1 MQHFL
6 DYIAIERHYSPKTVS
21 AYHDDLRDFCR
32 FLGVE
37 PEQYDPKM
45 VDEEDV
51 KAWMMHMLDEQKQ
64 SVRSVKRRLSSLRSF
79 YKYLLRIGRVEKD
92 ITQRVIAPKADK
104 PLPVFFRES
113 EMEQAT
119 EMDFAADD
127 FCAARDCL
135 IIELLYQT
143 GMRRAELCHL
153 MPADIDLTQKQIRV
167 FGKRR
172 KERVIPIGDTLATQ
186 IQTYLGFREEL
197 GVQSIGGAV
206 SWPHQKDF
214 QGGAVSRP
222 HQGDFQGGAVSR
234 PHQESEMDTMVRL
247 PNNRDNTS
255 NRTSMSTAALP
266 LLLKQTRKEEIKPLT
281 ENDIYRIVRSR
292 MGEVSSLKK
301 HSPHVLRHTF
311 ATTMLNHGADIRTIQ
326 TLLGHASLSTTQVYT
341 HTTFEQVQ
349 KAYQH
354 AHPRAK
360 KQEDPKTL

>member
-1 MQHFL
+1 MLSFL
-6 DYIAIERHYSPKTVS
+6 NYIAIERHYSPKTVS
-21 AYHDDLRDFCR
+21 AYRDDLRDFCR
-32 FLGVE
+32 FLGVA

-79 YKYLLRIGRVEKD
+79 YKYLLRMGRVDKD

-127 FCAARDCL
+127 FCSARDCL

-153 MPADIDLTQKQIRV
+153 TPTDIDLKQKQIRV

-186 IQTYLGFREEL
+186 IQTYLTFREEL
-197 GVQSIGGAV
+197 EAPSI
-206 SWPHQKDF
+206 
-214 QGGAVSRP
+214 
-222 HQGDFQGGAVSR
+222 GGAVSR
-234 PHQESEMDTMVRL
+234 PHQESNLETMMQHG
-247 PNNRDNTS
+247 DSTS
-255 NRTSMSTAALP
+255 ANLP
-266 LLLKQTRKEEIKPLT
+266 LLLKQSRKEEIKPLT

-292 MGEVSSLKK
+292 MGEVSTLKK

-354 AHPRAK
+354 AHPRAN
-360 KQEDPKTL
+360 KTLSNSPLKGGEPIKTL

>member
-1 MQHFL
+1 MQSFL
-6 DYIAIERHYSPKTVS
+6 NYIAIERHYSPKTVS

-79 YKYLLRIGRVEKD
+79 YKYLLRMGRVDKD

-127 FCAARDCL
+127 FCSARDCL

-153 MPADIDLTQKQIRV
+153 TPTDIDLKQKQIRV

-186 IQTYLGFREEL
+186 IQTYLTFRKEL
-197 GVQSIGGAV
+197 EAPSI
-206 SWPHQKDF
+206 
-214 QGGAVSRP
+214 
-222 HQGDFQGGAVSR
+222 GGAVSR
-234 PHQESEMDTMVRL
+234 PHQESNLETMMQHG
-247 PNNRDNTS
+247 DSTS
-255 NRTSMSTAALP
+255 ANLP
-266 LLLKQTRKEEIKPLT
+266 LLLKQSRKEEIKPLT

-292 MGEVSSLKK
+292 MG
-301 HSPHVLRHTF
+301 
-311 ATTMLNHGADIRTIQ
+311 
-326 TLLGHASLSTTQVYT
+326 
-341 HTTFEQVQ
+341 
-349 KAYQH
+349 
-354 AHPRAK
+354 
-360 KQEDPKTL
+360 

>member
-79 YKYLLRIGRVEKD
+79 YKYLLRMGRVEKD

-127 FCAARDCL
+127 FCSARDCL

-153 MPADIDLTQKQIRV
+153 MPTDIDLTQKQIRV

-186 IQTYLGFREEL
+186 IQTYLGFRGEL
-197 GVQSIGGAV
+197 GAQGSWDANILPRPACGEGVRGRGNTKDASV
-206 SWPHQKDF
+206 SAMTNYSPPPTPSPQA
-214 QGGAVSRP
+214 GRGNEPPV
-222 HQGDFQGGAVSR
+222 
-234 PHQESEMDTMVRL
+234 
-247 PNNRDNTS
+247 
-255 NRTSMSTAALP
+255 ALP

-292 MGEVSSLKK
+292 MGEVSTLKK

-341 HTTFEQVQ
+341 HTTFEQV
-349 KAYQH
+349 
-354 AHPRAK
+354 
-360 KQEDPKTL
+360 

>member
-6 DYIAIERHYSPKTVS
+6 DYIAIERHYSPKTVG
-21 AYHDDLRDFCR
+21 AYRDDLRDFCE
-32 FLGVE
+32 FLSVQ
-37 PEQYDPKM
+37 PEQYNPKM

-51 KAWMMHMLDEQKQ
+51 KAWMMHLLDEEKQ
-64 SVRSVKRRLSSLRSF
+64 SVRSVKRRLSALRSF
-79 YKYLLRIGRVEKD
+79 YKYLLRTGRVEKD

-113 EMEQAT
+113 EMEHAT
-119 EMDFAADD
+119 AMDCAADD
-127 FCAARDCL
+127 FDSARDCL

-153 MPADIDLTQKQIRV
+153 MPADIDLQQKQIRV

-186 IQTYLGFREEL
+186 IQTYLAFRAEL
-197 GVQSIGGAV
+197 GTQPAEGAGASPAGFPRAKQSEVFSAGKAQNLEKTALPLQTV
-206 SWPHQKDF
+206 
-214 QGGAVSRP
+214 R
-222 HQGDFQGGAVSR
+222 
-234 PHQESEMDTMVRL
+234 SEL
-247 PNNRDNTS
+247 PAGETPASPS
-255 NRTSMSTAALP
+255 NLP
-266 LLLKQTRKEEIKPLT
+266 LLLKKTRDKEVKPLT
-281 ENDIYRIVRSR
+281 ENDIYHIVRSR
-292 MGEVSSLKK
+292 MGEVSTLKK

-354 AHPRAK
+354 AHPRARK
-360 KQEDPKTL
+360 DPKTL

>member
-1 MQHFL
+1 MQLFL

-79 YKYLLRIGRVEKD
+79 YKYLLRMGRVEKD

-127 FCAARDCL
+127 FCSARDCL

-153 MPADIDLTQKQIRV
+153 MPTDIDLTQKQIRV

-172 KERVIPIGDTLATQ
+172 KERVIPIGDTLASQ
-186 IQTYLGFREEL
+186 IRTYLGFREEL
-197 GVQSIGGAV
+197 EAQGNGGA
-206 SWPHQKDF
+206 S
-214 QGGAVSRP
+214 S
-222 HQGDFQGGAVSR
+222 
-234 PHQESEMDTMVRL
+234 
-247 PNNRDNTS
+247 
-255 NRTSMSTAALP
+255 LP

-281 ENDIYRIVRSR
+281 ESDIYRIVRSR
-292 MGEVSSLKK
+292 MGEVSTLKK

-360 KQEDPKTL
+360 REDPPQPSLQREGVNKITIV

>member
-1 MQHFL
+1 MLSFL
-6 DYIAIERHYSPKTVS
+6 NYIAIERHYSPKTVS

-79 YKYLLRIGRVEKD
+79 YKYLLRMGRVDKD

-127 FCAARDCL
+127 FCSARDCL

-153 MPADIDLTQKQIRV
+153 TPTDIDLKQKQIRV

-186 IQTYLGFREEL
+186 IQTYLAFREEL
-197 GVQSIGGAV
+197 EAPSI
-206 SWPHQKDF
+206 
-214 QGGAVSRP
+214 
-222 HQGDFQGGAVSR
+222 GGAVSR
-234 PHQESEMDTMVRL
+234 PHQESNLETMTQHG
-247 PNNRDNTS
+247 DSTS
-255 NRTSMSTAALP
+255 ANLP

-292 MGEVSSLKK
+292 MGEVSTLKK

-360 KQEDPKTL
+360 RRPTPALPTEGGSE